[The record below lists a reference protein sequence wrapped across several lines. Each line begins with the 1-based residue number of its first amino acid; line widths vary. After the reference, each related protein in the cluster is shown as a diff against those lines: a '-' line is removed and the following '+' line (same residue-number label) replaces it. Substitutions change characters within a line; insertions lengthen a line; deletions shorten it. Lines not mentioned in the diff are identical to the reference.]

1 MRSNVLETAKKLGE
15 EFAASLNGT
24 EDAAN
29 WHRLDSSDYVPELD
43 YVALSREFGEC
54 TREMKYAYRQ
64 GFNNVFNPVN
74 RA

>member
-1 MRSNVLETAKKLGE
+1 MGSNVLETAKKLGE
-15 EFAASLNGT
+15 VFAATLNGT
-24 EDAAN
+24 KEAAN
-29 WHRLDSSDYVPELD
+29 WHPLGSRDNVPEHD

-64 GFNNVFNPVN
+64 GFNTVFNPVN